1 MSYVRKEE
9 VQAIL
14 DEALAEN
21 VTIFWHSVIKKRLDR
36 LQTYREQKVGKWIL
50 VTNGR
55 GGHECNLCHSYA
67 PSYQNGSEHL
77 SKFCCECGAKMEG
90 ADNE

>member
-36 LQTYREQKVGKWIL
+36 LQTYREQKVGKWI
-50 VTNGR
+50 R
-55 GGHECNLCHSYA
+55 GGHCCGETDWKCSVCGADEWRTNA
-67 PSYQNGSEHL
+67 TP
-77 SKFCCECGAKMEG
+77 FCMWCGAKMEG
-90 ADNE
+90 AEE

>member
-1 MSYVRKEE
+1 MTREE
-9 VQAIL
+9 AITIL
-14 DEALAEN
+14 SDIRSQYNCFDEAE
-21 VTIFWHSVIKKRLDR
+21 
-36 LQTYREQKVGKWIL
+36 QTYYHALSMAIQALREQKVGKWIL